1 MTARAGLALPALHA
15 YAHVQH
21 CQVQRN
27 PLYVKDFGLTDGEA
41 NERLWS
47 ELNKFVAMTRKMS
60 QYNRRLVLYRAVTL
74 RNNRKIKNIGKYIIK
89 YAYLPVYTSC
99 SIV

>member
-1 MTARAGLALPALHA
+1 MMEKARLSLPALHG

-27 PLYVKDFGLTDGEA
+27 PLYIPEFGLTDGEA

-47 ELNKFVAMTRKMS
+47 ELNKFAAMARKMS
-60 QYNRRLVLYRAVTL
+60 QYNRRMLLYRAVTL
-74 RNNRKIKNIGKYIIK
+74 RNDKKVKNIGKYILK
-89 YAYLPVYTSC
+89 RTL
-99 SIV
+99 